1 MRSISLRAQVFII
14 VSVLALGVLSATVFI
29 ANAVEG
35 ARESI
40 IRLNRDRL
48 SSLTGDL
55 SRRYGSVISFVAPEQ
70 FADTSLSQRLELTTV
85 LTGITGEELLKAPN
99 AEAGFFHSLW
109 NREVGFAALHAPS
122 STPYARLLGA
132 LTQSTIDQRQ
142 EQWGHHQSENAN
154 YLIVTKPVF
163 ARNHLVGV
171 AWAFDDLDDE
181 LADVLVRDGTPLL
194 QILVVLGIFLASMFV
209 ISLRRGVADM
219 QSRLDRLKS
228 DLSFRL
234 PVSRSELGRIASSV
248 NELADTIQK
257 EQREK
262 TELQK
267 AIQQKE
273 KLASLGQLIAGVAHE
288 IRTPL
293 AAMKTRIQLWQRAA
307 RGTRARSP
315 RTDITKESMTMV
327 VRELDRMENIVR
339 KLLYFSKERTP
350 KFRDGDLHA
359 VIDSALDVVRHNLR
373 KKRIAIK
380 RFFTTG
386 SPMVP
391 MDENE
396 IREVI
401 LNLLANAME
410 AMPEGGSI
418 SITTDRTGERM
429 TVTVEDSGEGIPP
442 AVAAKIFDPFFTTKE
457 SGTGLGLS
465 IAYEIIHAHQGTL
478 EYVKTNGGGARFILS
493 LPTMRKLSTS
503 TEQP

>member
-1 MRSISLRAQVFII
+1 MRNISLRAQVFII

-29 ANAVEG
+29 ANAIEG

-40 IRLNRDRL
+40 IQLNRDRL

-70 FADTSLSQRLELTTV
+70 FADTALSQRLELTTV
-85 LTGITGEELLKAPN
+85 LTRITEEELLKAPD

-109 NREVGFAALHAPS
+109 NREVGFATLQTHS
-122 STPYARLLGA
+122 STPYAHLLGA
-132 LTQSTIDQRQ
+132 LTQSTVEQRQ

-154 YLIVTKPVF
+154 YLVVTKPVF
-163 ARNHLVGV
+163 ARNLLVGV

-181 LADVLVRDGTPLL
+181 LADVLVRDVTPLL
-194 QILVVLGIFLASMFV
+194 QILVVLGIFLASVFV
-209 ISLRRGVADM
+209 IFLRRGVAHT
-219 QSRLDRLKS
+219 QSGLDRLKT

-257 EQREK
+257 QQREK
-262 TELQK
+262 EELQK

-293 AAMKTRIQLWQRAA
+293 AAIKTRIQLWQRASK
-307 RGTRARSP
+307 GTRTRTP
-315 RTDITKESMTMV
+315 RTGVTQESMTMV

-350 KFRDGDLHA
+350 KFRDRDLHA
-359 VIDSALDVVRHNLR
+359 VIDSALDVVRHDLR
-373 KKRIAIK
+373 KKRITIR
-380 RFFTTG
+380 RFYTTG
-386 SPMVP
+386 SSMVP

-396 IREVI
+396 IREVL

-418 SITTDRTGERM
+418 SITTERTDEGM
-429 TVTVEDSGEGIPP
+429 SVAVEDSGEGISP

-465 IAYEIIHAHQGTL
+465 IAYEIIHAHQGFL
-478 EYVKTNGGGARFILS
+478 EYVKVDRAGSRFVLS
-493 LPTMRKLSTS
+493 LPITRKRSS
-503 TEQP
+503 PTENL